1 VGFEPTTE
9 PLTLIYLTSVA
20 KVGAKDFNI
29 SLIIN
34 TTMAIMEKET
44 QVRKIVVE
52 VPMEA
57 NVRDVKLLVKKIFPL
72 YNYGRNNI

>member
-1 VGFEPTTE
+1 
-9 PLTLIYLTSVA
+9 
-20 KVGAKDFNI
+20 
-29 SLIIN
+29 
-34 TTMAIMEKET
+34 MAIMEKET